1 MWNWAD
7 TLGQGISHTI
17 LIKLAANEI
26 YFWAKFFPMQVP
38 SGQMRFG
45 GNQEQ
50 GKSLFF
56 VFLFIRSSWNATWV
70 RIPRPNIAARANF
83 IITGPWAKFKIG

>member
-1 MWNWAD
+1 MGEVFSNA
-7 TLGQGISHTI
+7 GAVRSN
-17 LIKLAANEI
+17 AVCSE
-26 YFWAKFFPMQVP
+26 
-38 SGQMRFG
+38 SGTRKVFV
-45 GNQEQ
+45 
-50 GKSLFF
+50 FF